1 MASIFGLPLA
11 TTVAQSFTSDPAGL
25 QLGDRFFDRRGREYR
40 FYALSND
47 LTGNTCSANDVMV
60 IASTDVTYPT
70 GLTFDYTTTTGV
82 SPAYTITN
90 TVANGLDYAAGAPV
104 IAIVAG
110 IMDAAVAEA
119 SSAAAADFRGVLA
132 MVKGFHLVRGDGV
145 TESLTRGDHII
156 LGATAGLACGM
167 QATIAGTDTTAETR
181 GTQRSHIGWS
191 VAADE
196 DTDNLIAAN
205 VSIGDF

>member
-1 MASIFGLPLA
+1 MATIFALPQA
-11 TTVAQSFTSDPAGL
+11 TSAIETANKGIA
-25 QLGDRFFDRRGREYR
+25 LGDRFFDRRGREWR

-47 LTGNTCSANDVMV
+47 LTGNATVANDVMV

-90 TVANGLDYAAGAPV
+90 TVASGLDYSAGAPV

-110 IMDAAVAEA
+110 IMDAAISEA
-119 SSAAAADFRGVLA
+119 SSSAAADFRGVLA
-132 MVKGFHLVRGDGV
+132 MTKGFHLVRGDGT
-145 TESLTRGDHII
+145 TENLSRGDHII
-156 LGATAGLACGM
+156 LGATGGYAAGM

-205 VSIGDF
+205 VCIGDF

>member
-1 MASIFGLPLA
+1 MASLFGLPMA
-11 TTVAQSFTSDPAGL
+11 TSAGSFTSDPSGL

-47 LTGNTCSANDVMV
+47 LTGNATVANDVMV

-90 TVANGLDYAAGAPV
+90 TVANGLDYSAGAPV

-110 IMDAAVAEA
+110 IMDAAVSEA

-132 MVKGFHLVRGDGV
+132 MTKGFHLVRGDGV
-145 TESLTRGDHII
+145 TESLSRGDHII
-156 LGATAGLACGM
+156 LGATAGYACGM

>member
-1 MASIFGLPLA
+1 MATIFGLPQA
-11 TTVAQSFTSDPAGL
+11 TNGFQNDFYGTR
-25 QLGDRFFDRRGREYR
+25 LGDRFFDSRGREWR

-47 LTGNTCSANDVMV
+47 LTGNTMAVNEPLV

-70 GLTFDYTTTTGV
+70 EFTFDYTTTTGV
-82 SPAYTITN
+82 SPAYTVTN

-110 IMDAAVAEA
+110 IADGTVAEA
-119 SSAAAADFRGVLA
+119 SSAAAADFRGVLL
-132 MVKGFHLVRGDGV
+132 MTKGFHIVNTDGV
-145 TESLTRGDHII
+145 TEDIGRGDHVI
-156 LGATAGLACGM
+156 LGALAGRAVAM
-167 QATIAGTDTTAETR
+167 AATIAGTDTTAETR
-181 GTQRSHIGWS
+181 GTQRSHIGWA

-196 DTDNLIAAN
+196 NTDNLLGVN

>member
-1 MASIFGLPLA
+1 MATIFGLPFA
-11 TTVAQSFTSDPAGL
+11 TSGVKTVFDGIN
-25 QLGDRFFDRRGREYR
+25 LGDRFFDHRGREYR

-47 LTGNTCSANDVMV
+47 LTGNTTSANDVMV

-70 GLTFDYTTTTGV
+70 GYTFDYTTTTGV

-110 IMDAAVAEA
+110 IMDAAIAEA
-119 SSAAAADFRGVLA
+119 SSSAAADFRGVLA
-132 MVKGFHLVRGDGV
+132 MSRGFHLVRGDNV
-145 TESLTRGDHII
+145 TETLSRGDHVI
-156 LGATAGLACGM
+156 LGAVSGYACGL
-167 QATIAGTDTTAETR
+167 QAALAGTDTTAETR
-181 GTQRSHIGWS
+181 GTQRSHIGWA

-196 DTDNLIAAN
+196 DTDNLIACN
-205 VSIGDF
+205 VCIGDF

>member
-1 MASIFGLPLA
+1 MA
-11 TTVAQSFTSDPAGL
+11 TTAGSFTSDAAGL

-40 FYALSND
+40 FYALTNS
-47 LTGNTCSANDVMV
+47 LTGDTTAANDVMV

-70 GLTFDYTTTTGV
+70 SLTFDYTTTTGV

-132 MVKGFHLVRGDGV
+132 MTKGFHLVLGDGV
-145 TESLTRGDHII
+145 TETLSRGDHVI
-156 LGATAGLACGM
+156 LGATGGKACGM

-181 GTQRSHIGWS
+181 GTQRSKIGWA

-205 VSIGDF
+205 VCIGDF